1 MKGGSVAAIPGLPR
15 AAHRGSNALVCARSG
30 DVLARPA
37 GPRASISAAF
47 DTGALDWTLVPSS
60 GLRGSGAHR
69 QECPASLAGQT
80 LRITGICSG
89 GVLLSVG
96 SRSIRRN

>member
-1 MKGGSVAAIPGLPR
+1 MAVMPLCVPGQGMHWL
-15 AAHRGSNALVCARSG
+15 GL
-30 DVLARPA
+30 LAPEPPSRLH
-37 GPRASISAAF
+37 F
-47 DTGALDWTLVPSS
+47 DTGALDWPLVPSS
-60 GLRGSGAHR
+60 GLGGSEAHR

-96 SRSIRRN
+96 SGSIGHN